1 MPQAVNFTNE
11 AKMRIQQ
18 RDPDISTIFNRIKD
32 GYIDLQPDFQRDLV
46 WNLLKKQSLID
57 TILRDWQFP
66 PVFLVVPKCGEY
78 LEVLDG
84 QQRINAIYEFM
95 GDRFPVNGKMEPI
108 DSDISVLD
116 GLKYSQLP
124 KDVQWR
130 FGRYSLRVCELCDY
144 RQEEPYEL
152 FFRLNQGSV
161 LTPAE
166 KRNTLYGPVR
176 EQVREL
182 VSRMDSHKLSVERIG
197 FNNSR
202 LSYQDVA
209 SRLLYALQSRSLEK
223 KITDQLLI
231 DLFRSGRGVS
241 DEVVRQAGAAID
253 TLSEVVDRKTKLN
266 KPTLFTWLLFFA
278 TEGQNKRLFY
288 YIDDLRGMIKSGGVD
303 NPLHS
308 FLIEIYQEKSA
319 TSVNDAIPVQLRLLV
334 VYLIGIDLGEAFNSV
349 LAMKAL
355 RVHQVLKNSTQI
367 SEDFL
372 IKAMA
377 DAGWGSL

>member
-1 MPQAVNFTNE
+1 MDNFYNE
-11 AKMRIQQ
+11 DNMRIQQ

-32 GYIDLQPDFQRDLV
+32 GHIDLQPDFQRDLV
-46 WNLLKKQSLID
+46 WNLQKKQSLID

-66 PVFLVVPKCGEY
+66 PVFLVIPKDGEY

-84 QQRINAIYEFM
+84 QQRLNAIYDFM
-95 GDRFPVNGKMEPI
+95 EDGFPINGKVEPI
-108 DSDISVLD
+108 DGSIVALD

-130 FGRYSLRVCELCDY
+130 FGRYSLRVCELYDY

-166 KRNTLYGPVR
+166 KRNTLYGPIR
-176 EQVREL
+176 EQVRKL
-182 VSRMDSHKLSVERIG
+182 VGRMDSNKLSAERIG

-202 LSYQDVA
+202 LAYQDVI
-209 SRLLYALQSRSLEK
+209 SRLLYALQNKSLEK
-223 KITDQLLI
+223 KITDQLLV
-231 DLFRSGRGVS
+231 DLFRNGQGAS
-241 DEVVRQAGAAID
+241 DDLVHQAEMAID
-253 TLSEVVDRKTKLN
+253 TLSYIVDKKAKLN

-278 TEGQNKRLFY
+278 MEGQKKQLFY
-288 YIDDLRGMIKSGGVD
+288 YLDDIKGKIKSGD
-303 NPLHS
+303 LENRLHS
-308 FLIEIYQEKSA
+308 FLVEIYREKSA

-334 VYLIGIDLGEAFNSV
+334 VYLIGIDLGETFNSA
-349 LAMKAL
+349 LGLKAL
-355 RVHQVLKNSTQI
+355 RIHQALSNADQI

-372 IKAMA
+372 INAMSDA
-377 DAGWGSL
+377 DWGCL

>member
-1 MPQAVNFTNE
+1 
-11 AKMRIQQ
+11 MRIQQ
-18 RDPDISTIFNRIKD
+18 RDPDISTIFNRIKN
-32 GYIDLQPDFQRDLV
+32 GHIDLQPDFQRDLV
-46 WNLLKKQSLID
+46 WNLQKKQSLID
-57 TILRDWQFP
+57 TILREWQFP
-66 PVFLVVPKCGEY
+66 PIFLVVPNDGDY

-84 QQRINAIYEFM
+84 QQRLNAIYEFM
-95 GDRFPVNGKMEPI
+95 EDQFPANGKVEPI
-108 DSDISVLD
+108 DSAIFALD

-130 FGRYSLRVCELCDY
+130 FERYSLRVCELYDY
-144 RQEEPYEL
+144 LEDEPYEL

-182 VSRMDSHKLSVERIG
+182 VLRMDFHKLSAERIG

-202 LSYQDVA
+202 LAYQDVA
-209 SRLLYALQSRSLEK
+209 SRLVYALQNKSLEK
-223 KITDQLLI
+223 KITDQLLVE
-231 DLFRSGRGVS
+231 LFRSGRGVS

-253 TLSEVVDRKTKLN
+253 TLSEVVDRKVKLN
-266 KPTLFTWLLFFA
+266 KSTLFTWLLFFA
-278 TEGQNKRLFY
+278 IEGEKKRLFDY
-288 YIDDLRGMIKSGGVD
+288 MNDLRGKVKSGVLD
-303 NPLHS
+303 NHLHS
-308 FLIEIYQEKSA
+308 FLMEIYQEKSA

-334 VYLIGIDLGEAFNSV
+334 VYLIGISLGETFNSV
-349 LAMKAL
+349 LGGKAL
-355 RVHQVLKNSTQI
+355 RVHQVLHSANQI

-377 DAGWGSL
+377 DADWGLL